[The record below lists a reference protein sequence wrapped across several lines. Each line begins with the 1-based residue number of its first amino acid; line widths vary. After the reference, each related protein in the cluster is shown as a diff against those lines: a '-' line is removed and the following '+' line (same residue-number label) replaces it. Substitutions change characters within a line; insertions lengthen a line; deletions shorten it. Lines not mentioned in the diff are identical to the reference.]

1 MRLTREQLA
10 RMSHLLDDVIDAGD
24 AERRAWLQALPA
36 EHRDLAT
43 ALREALLPAQ
53 PAMTA
58 DLLPRIPAA
67 DDTSPASGRRPG
79 DLVGPYR
86 LARPLGAGG
95 MAEVWLAHRA
105 DGAFRRE
112 VALKMPARKEESVGL
127 ARRFAVERDILAGL
141 EHPHIARFYDAGT
154 AEDGTPY
161 LALEYV
167 AGRNLLRW
175 ADDHRC
181 TIRARIELFLQ
192 VLEAVQYAHDKGV
205 LHRDLKPGN
214 VLVTDAG
221 RVHLL
226 DFGVARWMERPAESA
241 LTLLYGPALTPAYAS
256 PEQLDGSATAAASDV
271 YSLGVVL
278 HELLS
283 GQQPRAASDPSPSTR
298 VQPGSTA
305 TDPPSLCVRA
315 PAAELRGGRLPTVRR
330 ALRGDLDAI
339 VLKAL
344 ARVPSQR
351 YASAAALAQDLRRWL
366 DGETVHAIPASLA
379 YRARKLVSRHRIG
392 MGAATAGLAAVVV
405 GGVGYAMWQRPSA
418 PPPAPATPVVAE
430 APAAPSPRLQA
441 HRLVMQ
447 GDVYANG
454 PFERDAQ
461 RAEAA
466 YRQAIARDPAY
477 ATPWAR
483 LGLLHL
489 RQAELSETERG
500 EYNAR
505 ARRELD
511 TALRIDPQSMPAHA
525 ARFRQAVRVDHRW
538 GDARAELDR
547 MRAIDPGDAV
557 LLPACEAQFAAV
569 IGKLD
574 EAIRIQKQVVER
586 DPQDTAAVAVLAAY
600 LMHADRFEDAVLL
613 HRHVLHVNPHAL
625 GSHGLAGV
633 NMALLGH
640 ATQGL
645 AEIADER
652 HEPTRLWASA
662 VAHWTAGR
670 RGDADAALAAMR
682 KYDASHAY
690 AIAQLYALRGKRT
703 AAFEWLNRSC
713 AERQGGCEWLRI
725 DRFLR
730 PLRDDPRYRA
740 LLVKMQLYGDP
751 PPSTH

>member
-1 MRLTREQLA
+1 MKPTREQLA
-10 RMSHLLDDVIDAGD
+10 RLSRLLDEVIDAGD

-36 EHRDLAT
+36 EHRDLET

-53 PAMTA
+53 PAATA
-58 DLLPRIPAA
+58 DVLPRIPGV
-67 DDTSPASGRRPG
+67 DDTSPTSGRRPG

-86 LARPLGAGG
+86 LERPLGAGG

-105 DGAFRRE
+105 DGAFRRG
-112 VALKMPARKEESVGL
+112 VALKMPARLEERAGL
-127 ARRFAVERDILAGL
+127 ARRFAIERDILAAL

-154 AEDGTPY
+154 SEDGTPY

-167 AGRNLLRW
+167 AGHNLLRW

-205 LHRDLKPGN
+205 LHRDIKPGN

-226 DFGVARWMERPAESA
+226 DFGVARWMERPADSE
-241 LTLLYGPALTPAYAS
+241 LTRLYGPALTPAYAS

-283 GQQPRAASDPSPSTR
+283 GQQPRAAPTPSPVAW
-298 VQPGSTA
+298 VQPASTA
-305 TDPPSLCVRA
+305 ADPPSLCISA
-315 PAAELRGGRLPTVRR
+315 PAAETRGGRLPAVRR
-330 ALRGDLDAI
+330 ALRGELDAI
-339 VLKAL
+339 VMKAL
-344 ARVPSQR
+344 DRVPSQR
-351 YASAAALAQDLRRWL
+351 YASAAALAEDLRRWL
-366 DGETVHAIPASLA
+366 DGRTVQAMPASLA
-379 YRARKLVSRHRIG
+379 YRARKFVARHRNG
-392 MGAATAGLAAVVV
+392 LGAATAGLAAVVA
-405 GGVGYAMWQRPSA
+405 GGIGYAMWQRPSV
-418 PPPAPATPVVAE
+418 PPPVPATPVVAE
-430 APAAPSPRLQA
+430 AAAAPSPRLQA
-441 HRLVMQ
+441 HQLVVQ

-466 YRQAIARDPAY
+466 YRQAIALDSSY

-483 LGLLHL
+483 LGLLHM
-489 RQAELSETERG
+489 RQAELSQTSRD

-505 ARRELD
+505 ARRALD

-538 GDARAELDR
+538 ADARTELDR
-547 MRAIDPGDAV
+547 MRAIDPADAV
-557 LLPACEAQFAAV
+557 LLPACEAQFAAI

-586 DPQDTAAVAVLAAY
+586 DPQDTAAILALAAY
-600 LMHADRFEDAVLL
+600 LLHADRLEDALLL
-613 HRHVLHVNPHAL
+613 HRHVLQLNPHAV
-625 GSHGLAGV
+625 GVHGLAGLDLV
-633 NMALLGH
+633 LLGQN
-640 ATQGL
+640 TQGL
-645 AEIADER
+645 AEIAAER
-652 HEPTRLWASA
+652 QEQTRLWASA
-662 VAHWTAGR
+662 IAHWTAGR

-713 AERQGGCEWLRI
+713 VERQGGCEWLRI

-730 PLRDDPRYRA
+730 PLRDDPRFRA

-751 PPSTH
+751 PRSTH